1 MYSYYQL
8 GRLIHHLQIGTAWFF
23 GARFDNIFK
32 EASVFLPGG
41 EKATPLVTGR
51 DEL

>member
-8 GRLIHHLQIGTAWFF
+8 GQLMHHLQIGTAWFF